1 MPTPEIMIEPRPA
14 PGRRAPERPV
24 APKPEQRPVPPS
36 PPVALDLDA
45 PKKPRRW
52 RRIAG
57 WLLLI
62 LLVWC
67 GWAAYALYDLSS
79 ALDNDDAVALE
90 RRIDW
95 TSVRQGLRDDL
106 RVMLG
111 SRRLGENAPTSTVEP
126 LTTQRAVVE
135 LVRSAR
141 LTERGWDVA
150 PAAAEGKSGRGLE
163 LLRIRYAFF
172 TGGPFAFRVDLRP
185 NSDTVKRPMVLLF
198 RWAGDWQLTRVFLP
212 GDAFGNTPP
221 ASTPAAAQ
229 QAAPAAAPQ
238 PAPAPLPKSA
248 PPGAQKAILYEEDPS
263 TPAGKSYSGW
273 VTWRTEPATGANAG
287 DNTIVAQVVLPDRP
301 LSMTMTF
308 LRNLDRSLPASHTIE
323 VKFDIPAD
331 APTKGILDVV
341 GVMMKP
347 NEEVSGQQLAG
358 TRVKVSNDFFLMGLS
373 AIELDV
379 QHNMQV
385 LKDRPWLG
393 VPFVYN
399 NNSRAVLSIEKGE
412 AGSKIIADEIA
423 RWAAAPAAAATGSQ
437 R

>member
-1 MPTPEIMIEPRPA
+1 
-14 PGRRAPERPV
+14 V
-24 APKPEQRPVPPS
+24 
-36 PPVALDLDA
+36 LDLDTS
-45 PKKPRRW
+45 KKPRRW

-57 WLLLI
+57 WLLLV

-67 GWAAYALYDLSS
+67 GWAAYALFDLSS
-79 ALDNDDAVALE
+79 GLAHEDAVTLE

-95 TSVRQGLRDDL
+95 TSVRQGLREDL
-106 RVMLG
+106 RAMLG
-111 SRRLGENAPTSTVEP
+111 SARLGEAAPERTVDP
-126 LTTQRAVVE
+126 LTTQRAVIE
-135 LVRSAR
+135 LIRSVR
-141 LTERGWDVA
+141 LTDRGWDTVPPGA
-150 PAAAEGKSGRGLE
+150 NGKSGGGLD

-172 TGGPFAFRVDLRP
+172 SGGPFAFRVDLRP

-212 GDAFGNTPP
+212 ADAFGNTPP
-221 ASTPAAAQ
+221 APVAAR
-229 QAAPAAAPQ
+229 QAAPAASPTA
-238 PAPAPLPKSA
+238 PAPAAKNA

-263 TPAGKSYSGW
+263 TPNGKSYSGW
-273 VTWRTEPATGANAG
+273 VTWRTEPGTGASEG
-287 DNTIVAQVVLPDRP
+287 YNTIVAQVVVPDRP
-301 LSMTMTF
+301 LSMTLNI

-323 VKFDIPAD
+323 VKFDVPPD
-331 APTKGILDVV
+331 SPTQGILDVV

-358 TRVKVSNDFFLMGLS
+358 TRVKVAKDFFLMGLS
-373 AIELDV
+373 GIELDV

-423 RWAAAPAAAATGSQ
+423 RWSAAPAAAASGAK

>member
-24 APKPEQRPVPPS
+24 APTPEQRPVPPS
-36 PPVALDLDA
+36 PPVALELDA
-45 PKKPRRW
+45 PKRPRRW

-57 WLLLI
+57 WVLVI
-62 LLVWC
+62 VLVWC

-79 ALDNDDAVALE
+79 ALDNEDAVALQ

-95 TSVRQGLRDDL
+95 NPVRQGLREDL

-111 SRRLGENAPTSTVEP
+111 SARLGEAAPDRAVDP
-126 LTTQRAVVE
+126 LTSPRAVIA
-135 LVRSAR
+135 LIRSSR
-141 LTERGWDVA
+141 LTDRGWDVT
-150 PAAAEGKSGRGLE
+150 PAGADDKSPGLD

-172 TGGPFAFRVDLRP
+172 TGGPFAFRVDLKP

-198 RWAGDWQLTRVFLP
+198 RWTGDWQLTRVFLP
-212 GDAFGNTPP
+212 ADAFGNTPP
-221 ASTPAAAQ
+221 APAAAQ
-229 QAAPAAAPQ
+229 QTAPAQAPAAPVA
-238 PAPAPLPKSA
+238 LPKSA
-248 PPGAQKAILYEEDPS
+248 PPGAQKAMLYEEDPS
-263 TPAGKSYSGW
+263 DPKGKSYNGW
-273 VTWRTEPATGANAG
+273 VKWRTEPGTGASTG

-301 LSMTMTF
+301 LSMTLSI

-323 VKFDIPAD
+323 VKFDIPPD
-331 APTKGILDVV
+331 SPTQGILDVV

-358 TRVKVSNDFFLMGLS
+358 TRVKVAKDFFLMGLS

-393 VPFVYN
+393 IPFVYN
-399 NNSRAVLSIEKGE
+399 SNNRAVLSIEKGE
-412 AGSKIIADEIA
+412 AGSKIIADALE
-423 RWAAAPAAAATGSQ
+423 RWSAATAAAAAGTK

>member
-1 MPTPEIMIEPRPA
+1 MPTPEIMIEPRTV
-14 PGRRAPERPV
+14 PGKRAPERPA
-24 APKPEQRPVPPS
+24 APMPDRRPVPPA
-36 PPVALDLDA
+36 PEKPFEPDA
-45 PKKPRRW
+45 PRRPRRW

-62 LLVWC
+62 VLVWC
-67 GWAAYALYDLSS
+67 GWAAYALYDLLS
-79 ALDNDDAVALE
+79 ALDNEDALALE

-95 TSVRQGLRDDL
+95 TSVRQGLREDL

-111 SRRLGENAPTSTVEP
+111 SRRLGENAPERTVEP
-126 LTTQRAVVE
+126 LATQRAVIE

-141 LTERGWDVA
+141 LTDRGWDAA
-150 PAAAEGKSGRGLE
+150 PAAAEGKTGRGLE
-163 LLRIRYAFF
+163 LLRISYAFF

-198 RWAGDWQLTRVFLP
+198 RWTGDWQLTRVFLP
-212 GDAFGNTPP
+212 TDAFGN
-221 ASTPAAAQ
+221 APAAPPQ
-229 QAAPAAAPQ
+229 QAAPVAPQ
-238 PAPAPLPKSA
+238 AAAPAPLPKNA

-263 TPAGKSYSGW
+263 TPAGKSYTGW
-273 VTWRTEPATGANAG
+273 VTWRTEPGTGANAG

-308 LRNLDRSLPASHTIE
+308 LRNLDRALPASHTIE
-323 VKFDIPAD
+323 VKFDIPPD
-331 APTKGILDVV
+331 SSTKGILDVV

-393 VPFVYN
+393 VPFVYS

-423 RWAAAPAAAATGSQ
+423 RWSAAAKQ
-437 R
+437 

>member
-14 PGRRAPERPV
+14 PGKRAPERPA
-24 APKPEQRPVPPS
+24 APAPDRRPVPPA
-36 PPVALDLDA
+36 PAVALEPDA

-52 RRIAG
+52 RRVAG

-62 LLVWC
+62 VLVWC

-79 ALDNDDAVALE
+79 ALDNEDAVALE

-95 TSVRQGLRDDL
+95 TSVRQGLREDL

-111 SRRLGENAPTSTVEP
+111 STRLGEAAPERTVEP
-126 LTTQRAVVE
+126 LSTRRAVIA
-135 LVRSAR
+135 LIRSAR
-141 LTERGWDVA
+141 LTDRGWDTV
-150 PAAAEGKSGRGLE
+150 PPGPDGKSGRGLE

-172 TGGPFAFRVDLRP
+172 TGGPFTFRVDLRP
-185 NSDTVKRPMVLLF
+185 NSDTVKRPMVLLL

-212 GDAFGNTPP
+212 ADAFGNAPP
-221 ASTPAAAQ
+221 APVAAQQTAPAAPQTASTP
-229 QAAPAAAPQ
+229 
-238 PAPAPLPKSA
+238 LPKNA

-263 TPAGKSYSGW
+263 TPTGKSYSGW
-273 VTWRTEPATGANAG
+273 VAWRTQPGTGANAG
-287 DNTIVAQVVLPDRP
+287 DNSIVAQVVLPDRP
-301 LSMTMTF
+301 LSMTMTL

-331 APTKGILDVV
+331 SPTQGILDVV

-358 TRVKVSNDFFLMGLS
+358 TRVKVAKDFFLMGLS

-393 VPFVYN
+393 IPFVYN
-399 NNSRAVLSIEKGE
+399 SNSRAVLSIEKGDT
-412 AGSKIIADEIA
+412 GSKIIADEIA
-423 RWAAAPAAAATGSQ
+423 RWTAAGNAAAPKQ
-437 R
+437 

>member
-14 PGRRAPERPV
+14 PGRRAPERPA
-24 APKPEQRPVPPS
+24 APTPEQRPVPPA
-36 PPVALDLDA
+36 PPVALELDP

-52 RRIAG
+52 RRIAA

-67 GWAAYALYDLSS
+67 GWAAYALYDLSL
-79 ALDNDDAVALE
+79 ALDNEDAVALE

-95 TSVRQGLRDDL
+95 ISVRQGLRDDL

-111 SRRLGENAPTSTVEP
+111 SPRLGEAAPERTVEP
-126 LTTQRAVVE
+126 LTNRRGVIALLRA
-135 LVRSAR
+135 AR
-141 LTERGWDVA
+141 LTDRGWDVT
-150 PAAAEGKSGRGLE
+150 PAAGPDDKSGRGLE

-198 RWAGDWQLTRVFLP
+198 RWTGDWQLTRVFLP
-212 GDAFGNTPP
+212 ADAFGNTPP
-221 ASTPAAAQ
+221 APAAAEQ
-229 QAAPAAAPQ
+229 TAPAPAAPQSASAPM
-238 PAPAPLPKSA
+238 PKNA
-248 PPGAQKAILYEEDPS
+248 PPGAQKAILYEEDSSDPK
-263 TPAGKSYSGW
+263 GKSYNGW
-273 VTWRTEPATGANAG
+273 VTWRVERGTGANAG
-287 DNTIVAQVVLPDRP
+287 ENTIVAQVMLPDRP
-301 LSMTMTF
+301 LSMTLTL
-308 LRNLDRSLPASHTIE
+308 LRNLDRALPASHTIE
-323 VKFDIPAD
+323 VKFDVPPD
-331 APTKGILDVV
+331 APTQGILDVV

-358 TRVKVSNDFFLMGLS
+358 TRVKVAKDFFLMGLS

-385 LKDRPWLG
+385 LKERPWLG
-393 VPFVYN
+393 IPFVYN

-412 AGSKIIADEIA
+412 TGSKIIADEIA
-423 RWAAAPAAAATGSQ
+423 RWSAAPAASGAK